1 MPITVYGMAVSG
13 NCWKA
18 RQILELTGHEVI
30 WVETDGNSGA
40 TRTEKFLA
48 LNPNGKVPTVVLPD
62 GTVLVESNAILAHFA
77 EGTAWMPPPG
87 LARTRVLEWLFF
99 EQYSHEPY
107 VAVARFIAKFLP
119 ADHPRRADLPRLREK
134 SRDALGVME
143 MALSKRPYLASTGFG
158 IADIA
163 LFAYTH
169 DAPAAGIA
177 LDEFPN
183 VTQWLARVRAQPGFV
198 AQ

>member
-1 MPITVYGMAVSG
+1 
-13 NCWKA
+13 
-18 RQILELTGHEVI
+18 Q
-30 WVETDGNSGA
+30 
-40 TRTEKFLA
+40 
-48 LNPNGKVPTVVLPD
+48 
-62 GTVLVESNAILAHFA
+62 
-77 EGTAWMPPPG
+77 PPPTN
-87 LARTRVLEWLFF
+87 ASVLEHASGFSTPEVLG
-99 EQYSHEPY
+99 P
-107 VAVARFIAKFLP
+107 FLNRAPTP
-119 ADHPRRADLPRLREK
+119 AHRSRR
-134 SRDALGVME
+134 
-143 MALSKRPYLASTGFG
+143 STINANSAFG